1 MLYIM
6 PNNSISTGLILLAP
20 TVYVRVY
27 LFEHYFLT
35 ETKEMRKAMTR
46 QENDDSD
53 IKSSIITPKPLKR
66 LRIDETSDEDDDDND
81 IALDSEQEKVIR
93 LKNLRKV
100 CNL

>member
-1 MLYIM
+1 MLFTYR
-6 PNNSISTGLILLAP
+6 
-20 TVYVRVY
+20 YVY

-35 ETKEMRKAMTR
+35 EKKEMRKAMTR
-46 QENDDSD
+46 QENDDSN
-53 IKSSIITPKPLKR
+53 IESSIITPKPLKP

-100 CNL
+100 RNL

>member
-1 MLYIM
+1 
-6 PNNSISTGLILLAP
+6 
-20 TVYVRVY
+20 
-27 LFEHYFLT
+27 
-35 ETKEMRKAMTR
+35 MRKAMTR

-53 IKSSIITPKPLKR
+53 IESSIITPKPLKR
-66 LRIDETSDEDDDDND
+66 LRIDEDDDDND

>member
-1 MLYIM
+1 MHVLMHCCTFSSHVIY
-6 PNNSISTGLILLAP
+6 
-20 TVYVRVY
+20 VYVRVY

-53 IKSSIITPKPLKR
+53 IESSIITLKALKR

-81 IALDSEQEKVIR
+81 IALDSEQVKVIR